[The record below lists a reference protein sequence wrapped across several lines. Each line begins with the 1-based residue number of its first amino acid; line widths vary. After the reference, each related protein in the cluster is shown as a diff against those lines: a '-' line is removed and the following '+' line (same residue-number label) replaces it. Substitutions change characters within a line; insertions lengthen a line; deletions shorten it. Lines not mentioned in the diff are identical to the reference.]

1 MAVVQIVGDHP
12 GTGKTSLAG
21 ALLLHRSEAGQKAGY
36 CKPLPETPDQDPDVS
51 FVSEVLLAGPGGPP
65 VPDPHQLSAI
75 TGSGPVLGAPL
86 ASQIKNAVTQLEAAG
101 GLVLVESPDL
111 QRPGGGASPLP
122 FKLATLLD
130 SRVVLLF
137 RYTHGLNAD
146 AILTACQPFGDRLAG
161 VVVNGVTAYRGRDIR
176 QTLAADLR
184 AGGVPF
190 LGALPE
196 DRAIL
201 AVTVQQIA
209 DYLGGRWVRE
219 PEETDASI
227 ERFLIGGNIM
237 DLGQA
242 YFGRYSNQAVIT
254 RAARPDIQ
262 MASMLAGT
270 RCLVLTGGAEPTEY
284 VKAEALQRE
293 VPLLLV
299 EGNTL
304 DTAESLGG
312 LLQQANTH
320 SMQKIQRFLHLMRG
334 HLDLDA
340 LTSTAA

>member
-1 MAVVQIVGDHP
+1 LAVIQIIGDQP
-12 GTGKTSLAG
+12 GSGKTSLAG
-21 ALLLHRSEAGQKAGY
+21 ALLLHRSETGQSTGY
-36 CKPLPETPDQDPDVS
+36 CKPLSDAPDKDSDAS
-51 FVSEVLLAGPGGPP
+51 FVSEMLLSGSNGPP
-65 VPDPHQLSAI
+65 VPTPHRLPSN
-75 TGSGPVLGAPL
+75 TGSALDTSL
-86 ASQIKNAVTQLEAAG
+86 AGQIKSDVTQLEAAA
-101 GLVLVESPDL
+101 GLVLLECPDL
-111 QRPGGGASPLP
+111 AQAGGGASTLPLE
-122 FKLATLLD
+122 LASLVD
-130 SRVVLLF
+130 ARVVLLF
-137 RYTHGLNAD
+137 RYTHELDAG
-146 AILTACQPFGDRLAG
+146 AILTASRPFGDRLAG
-161 VVVNGVTAYRGRDIR
+161 IVVNGVTAYRGRDIN
-176 QTLAADLR
+176 QTLAAEAR

-209 DYLGGRWVRE
+209 DFLGGRWVQE
-219 PEETDASI
+219 AGQTDASI

-237 DLGQA
+237 DLGQT
-242 YFGRYSNQAVIT
+242 YFGRHSNQAVIT

-270 RCLVLTGGAEPTEY
+270 RCLVLTGGTEPTEY

-299 EGNTL
+299 EGTTL
-304 DTAESLGG
+304 DTAEALAG

-320 SMQKIQRFLHLMRG
+320 SMQKIQRFLHLMRE

-340 LTSTAA
+340 LTPAA

>member
-1 MAVVQIVGDHP
+1 LAVIQIIGAQP
-12 GTGKTSLAG
+12 GSGKTSLAG
-21 ALLLHRSEAGQKAGY
+21 ALLLHRSETGQSTGY
-36 CKPLPETPDQDPDVS
+36 SKPLSDSPDRDPDAS
-51 FVSEVLLAGPGGPP
+51 FVSEMLLSGPNDPP
-65 VPDPHQLSAI
+65 VPTPQQLPSLPGSALDPS
-75 TGSGPVLGAPL
+75 L
-86 ASQIKNAVTQLEAAG
+86 AGQIKRDVTQLEAAA
-101 GLVLVESPDL
+101 GLVLLESPDL
-111 QRPGGGASPLP
+111 ERTGGGASPLP
-122 FKLATLLD
+122 LDLASLVD
-130 SRVVLLF
+130 SRVLLLF
-137 RYTHGLNAD
+137 RYTEDLNAG
-146 AILTACQPFGDRLAG
+146 AILTASQPFGDRLAG
-161 VVVNGVTAYRGRDIR
+161 IVVNGVTAYRGRDIN
-176 QTLAADLR
+176 QNLAAEAR

-209 DYLGGRWVRE
+209 DYLGGRWAQE
-219 PEETDASI
+219 ASQTDASI

-237 DLGQA
+237 DLGQT

-254 RAARPDIQ
+254 GAGRPDIQ

-270 RCLVLTGGAEPTEY
+270 RCLVLTGGTEPTEY

-304 DTAESLGG
+304 DTAEALGG
-312 LLQQANTH
+312 LPQQANTH
-320 SMQKIQRFLHLMRG
+320 SMQKIRRFLHLMRE

-340 LTSTAA
+340 LTSAAA

>member
-1 MAVVQIVGDHP
+1 MAVIQIVGDRP
-12 GTGKTSLAG
+12 GSGKTSLAG
-21 ALLLHRSEAGQKAGY
+21 ALLLHQAETGQKAGY
-36 CKPLPETPDQDPDVS
+36 CKPLSETPDQDPDVS
-51 FVSEVLLAGPGGPP
+51 FVSEMLLSGANGPP
-65 VPDPHQLSAI
+65 VPKPHQLPPL
-75 TGSGPVLGAPL
+75 SGPGPALGATL
-86 ASQIKNAVTQLEAAG
+86 AGQIKSDVAQVEAAAG
-101 GLVLVESPDL
+101 QVLVESPDL
-111 QRPGGGASPLP
+111 ERAGSGASPLP
-122 FKLATLLD
+122 LELVSLLD

-137 RYTHGLNAD
+137 RYTHYLDAE
-146 AILTACQPFGDRLAG
+146 AILTATQPFGDRLAAI
-161 VVVNGVTAYRGRDIR
+161 VVNGVTAYRGRDIT
-176 QTLAADLR
+176 QTLAAEVR
-184 AGGVPF
+184 ARGGPS

-196 DRAIL
+196 DRAML

-209 DYLGGRWVRE
+209 DYLGGRWVQE
-219 PEETDASI
+219 GGPTDASI

-242 YFGRYSNQAVIT
+242 YFGRYSNHAVIT

-304 DTAESLGG
+304 DTAEALAG

-320 SMQKIQRFLHLMRG
+320 SMQKIQRFLLLIHE
-334 HLDLDA
+334 HLDRDT
-340 LTSTAA
+340 LTSA

>member
-1 MAVVQIVGDHP
+1 
-12 GTGKTSLAG
+12 LAG
-21 ALLLHRSEAGQKAGY
+21 QSRR
-36 CKPLPETPDQDPDVS
+36 D
-51 FVSEVLLAGPGGPP
+51 
-65 VPDPHQLSAI
+65 
-75 TGSGPVLGAPL
+75 
-86 ASQIKNAVTQLEAAG
+86 VTQLEAAA
-101 GLVLVESPDL
+101 GLVLLESPDL
-111 QRPGGGASPLP
+111 ERTGGGASPLP
-122 FKLATLLD
+122 LDLASLVD
-130 SRVVLLF
+130 SRVLLLF
-137 RYTHGLNAD
+137 RYTEDLNAG
-146 AILTACQPFGDRLAG
+146 AILTASQPFGDRLAG
-161 VVVNGVTAYRGRDIR
+161 IVVNGVTAYRGRDIN
-176 QTLAADLR
+176 QNLAAEAR

-209 DYLGGRWVRE
+209 DYLGGRWAQE
-219 PEETDASI
+219 ASQTDASI

-237 DLGQA
+237 DLGQT

-254 RAARPDIQ
+254 GAGRPDIQ

-270 RCLVLTGGAEPTEY
+270 RCLVLTGGTEPTEY

-304 DTAESLGG
+304 DTAEALGG
-312 LLQQANTH
+312 LPQQANTH
-320 SMQKIQRFLHLMRG
+320 SMQKIRRFLHLMRE

-340 LTSTAA
+340 LTSAAA

>member
-1 MAVVQIVGDHP
+1 MAVIQIVGDRP
-12 GTGKTSLAG
+12 GSGKTSLAS
-21 ALLLHRSEAGQKAGY
+21 ALLLHRAETGQRAGY
-36 CKPLPETPDQDPDVS
+36 CKPLSETPGQDPDVS
-51 FVSEVLLAGPGGPP
+51 FVSEMLLSGSDGPP
-65 VPDPHQLSAI
+65 VPDPQQLLTLSDP
-75 TGSGPVLGAPL
+75 GPALGASS
-86 ASQIKNAVTQLEAAG
+86 AGQIKNAVDQIEAAA

-111 QRPGGGASPLP
+111 ERPGGGASPLP
-122 FKLATLLD
+122 LELASLLD

-137 RYTHGLNAD
+137 RYTHDLDAG
-146 AILTACQPFGDRLAG
+146 AILTACQPFGDRLAAI
-161 VVVNGVTAYRGRDIR
+161 VVNGVTAYHGRDIT
-176 QTLAADLR
+176 QTLAAAVR
-184 AGGVPF
+184 ARGGPS

-196 DRAIL
+196 DRAML

-209 DYLGGRWVRE
+209 DLLGGRLVQE
-219 PEETDASI
+219 AIQTDGPI

-237 DLGQA
+237 DLGQS

-270 RCLVLTGGAEPTEY
+270 RCLVLTGGTEPTEY

-304 DTAESLGG
+304 DTAAALTG

-320 SMQKIQRFLHLMRG
+320 SMRKIQRFLHLIRE
-334 HLDLDA
+334 HLDRDT
-340 LTSTAA
+340 LTPVAA